1 MRAIATRSLVRT
13 VVLISVVVTIVTEL
27 RIAGYGVGTSMSAIV
42 AYAAFFVNIA
52 CSGLGFRTPE
62 WRWWVANFALS
73 ILTMTMIGAPTI
85 PSALWTAGRVFVARH
100 LT

>member
-1 MRAIATRSLVRT
+1 MRAITTRSLVWT
-13 VVLISVVVTIVTEL
+13 VVLISVVVTAVTEF
-27 RIAGYGVGTSMSAIV
+27 RIAGHGSVSLSAIV

-52 CSGLGFRTPE
+52 CSGLGFRTPA

-100 LT
+100 PA